1 MSVHLLV
8 EKDDTAIAVMDG
20 VPVDYTDGTPP
31 ATGEGE
37 YGKGSMIIDRTNGH
51 WYKNTG
57 TKAQPVW
64 AKMAQFSDI

>member
-1 MSVHLLV
+1 MM
-8 EKDDTAIAVMDG
+8 EQGDTAIVTLDG

-37 YGKGSMIIDRTNGH
+37 YGKGSMVIDTTNCN
-51 WYKNTG
+51 WYMNTG

-64 AKMAQFSDI
+64 SKMAKFADV